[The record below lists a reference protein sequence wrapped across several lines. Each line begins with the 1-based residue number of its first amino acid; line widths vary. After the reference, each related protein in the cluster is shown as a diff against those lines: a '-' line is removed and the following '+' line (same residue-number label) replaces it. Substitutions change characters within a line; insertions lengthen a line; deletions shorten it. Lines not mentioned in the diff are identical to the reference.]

1 MPHHVSVAD
10 SAALGRATSTLF
22 ACAAVIAEQ
31 TLPTLDAERH
41 AGMVAVLA
49 AGGWLAVEAAVDGVS
64 AMRATLTVVDADGVR
79 SEVASVHVPDRP

>member
-1 MPHHVSVAD
+1 
-10 SAALGRATSTLF
+10 
-22 ACAAVIAEQ
+22 
-31 TLPTLDAERH
+31 
-41 AGMVAVLA
+41 VAVLA